1 MVTVQRPPFLPVKPM
16 RSPMKAS
23 LVLAVGLFLVIAV
36 LNQSLKTE
44 AAPQGI
50 FSFQL
55 AATAEQSSAILQ
67 SWGQENLAFAKLSL
81 WLGLLF
87 TVAWLASLLQLTRHF
102 TRDRPGIR
110 ERKVARWVRV
120 LFVIAGLCD
129 VAENSV
135 LLNNLATPTDAMSS
149 SAAILAL
156 VKITGVML
164 GIAGLVVIRAARRH
178 PLSQPG

>member
-1 MVTVQRPPFLPVKPM
+1 MMTVQRPPFLPARPM
-16 RSPMKAS
+16 RLAMKAS
-23 LVLAVGLFLVIAV
+23 VVVAIGLFLVIVAI
-36 LNQSLKTE
+36 NQPLKTSV
-44 AAPQGI
+44 APQGI

-55 AATAEQSSAILQ
+55 AATAERSQAMLL
-67 SWGQENLAFAKLSL
+67 SWGQDNLALAQLSL
-81 WLGLLF
+81 WVGLLF
-87 TVAWLASLLQLTRHF
+87 TVTWLAALLQLTRHF

-156 VKITGVML
+156 VKTTGVML